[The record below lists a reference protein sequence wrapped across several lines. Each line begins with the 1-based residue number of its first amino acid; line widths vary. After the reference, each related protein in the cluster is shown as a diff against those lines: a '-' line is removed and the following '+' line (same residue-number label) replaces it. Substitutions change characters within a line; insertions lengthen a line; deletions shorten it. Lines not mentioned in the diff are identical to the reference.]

1 MDAPAAARIALVF
14 LTYVCT
20 TRGLGA
26 EPAAVVEL
34 RVRAGDTVTLPCGIR
49 HLKETLWMIQR
60 PLEVP
65 LIAAVGQVSGSQVNK
80 EVEEG
85 YRSCLSLVLEPSTLS
100 VSLTLANLTESD
112 RALYYCADRVG
123 GRLSFGNGMELVFP
137 GGGLERSPPVHLQ
150 LSCLLVLLSALP
162 LSALVSSYCA
172 YCLFARDGT
181 AARPCWTGPCPAQCT
196 VNHDWTSRTRNRDP
210 TCESWCSFCQLLC
223 PDLPNL
229 LLQRLLIA
237 PELCV
242 ACRKRSRARRQPS
255 ILAATANQTQYE
267 NVDVTVP
274 PADPGTETSAGRDPS
289 SLSSGLQSG
298 RK

>member
-14 LTYVCT
+14 LTHVCM

-60 PLEVP
+60 PLEMP
-65 LIAAVGQVSGSQVNK
+65 LIAAVAQVSGSQVNK

-85 YRSCLSLVLEPSTLS
+85 YRSRLSLVLEPSTLS

-112 RALYYCADRVG
+112 RALYYCADRAG
-123 GRLSFGNGMELVFP
+123 GRLSFGNGTELVFP
-137 GGGLERSPPVHLQ
+137 
-150 LSCLLVLLSALP
+150 
-162 LSALVSSYCA
+162 
-172 YCLFARDGT
+172 
-181 AARPCWTGPCPAQCT
+181 
-196 VNHDWTSRTRNRDP
+196 
-210 TCESWCSFCQLLC
+210 
-223 PDLPNL
+223 
-229 LLQRLLIA
+229 A

-255 ILAATANQTQYE
+255 ILAATGDQTQYE
-267 NVDVTVP
+267 NVEETVP
-274 PADPGTETSAGRDPS
+274 PAAPRNRDVRRTRPV
-289 SLSSGLQSG
+289 
-298 RK
+298 

>member
-172 YCLFARDGT
+172 YCLFARD
-181 AARPCWTGPCPAQCT
+181 
-196 VNHDWTSRTRNRDP
+196 
-210 TCESWCSFCQLLC
+210 
-223 PDLPNL
+223 
-229 LLQRLLIA
+229 A